1 MGFLDDIV
9 KAAIPVAAGAFLGPA
24 AGGLGGIFSNPAIS
38 GALVS
43 GGLGLL
49 TGQKPKDA
57 LKSALLGGL
66 GGYGSQA
73 FSAAANPAAGTTGG
87 MTAVNAPFTPMS
99 GANSPATM
107 AAKAKQLASS
117 GGGAPVAPTAKTMS
131 GELLKGIGLAGD
143 TEEGNLLFRILNTN
157 LGEGVAAGL
166 IAQALAGDEDEAES
180 ITQSRP
186 YGAGG
191 PGGKLGGINYAQ
203 GGAVQYFNQGG
214 GLPLPTEL
222 PESRNAARTEYLER
236 MFARQDAIRDQ
247 RMRDLEYQQNIR
259 EIDRQ
264 AAIDERKRLADAD
277 RRDRL
282 LNQKFENLMQYGLS
296 VTNQD
301 LPEAIDRRDRLRG
314 RLTPPDQGLQD
325 ESPLAIDRSG
335 AIEKMLRRGASNIRN
350 VIGME
355 NGGIMQNYPANPPR
369 RDGPINTYE
378 GSGTKDDVPALLTA
392 GEFVMTRD
400 AVKGA
405 GGGNVNTGLN
415 RMYNMMDKFEAMA

>member
-1 MGFLDDIV
+1 
-9 KAAIPVAAGAFLGPA
+9 
-24 AGGLGGIFSNPAIS
+24 
-38 GALVS
+38 
-43 GGLGLL
+43 
-49 TGQKPKDA
+49 
-57 LKSALLGGL
+57 
-66 GGYGSQA
+66 
-73 FSAAANPAAGTTGG
+73 

-107 AAKAKQLASS
+107 AAKARQLASS

-131 GELLKGIGLAGD
+131 GELLKGVGLAGD

-314 RLTPPDQGLQD
+314 RLAPPDQGLQD
-325 ESPLAIDRSG
+325 ESPLAIDKSG

>member
-24 AGGLGGIFSNPAIS
+24 AGGLASAGSIFANPAIS
-38 GALVS
+38 GALIS

-49 TGQKPKDA
+49 SGQKPKDA

-66 GGYGSQA
+66 GGYGRQA
-73 FSAAANPAAGTTGG
+73 FSAAATPAVGPAVIPTTPQDVGAMSPQDLASTLAQKTVTGG
-87 MTAVNAPFTPMS
+87 
-99 GANSPATM
+99 
-107 AAKAKQLASS
+107 
-117 GGGAPVAPTAKTMS
+117 GGDKIAPTAKTMS

-166 IAQALAGDEDEAES
+166 IAQALAGDEDEPES
-180 ITQSRP
+180 LTESRP

-203 GGAVQYFNQGG
+203 GGIVQHFNQGG
-214 GLPLPTEL
+214 
-222 PESRNAARTEYLER
+222 A
-236 MFARQDAIRDQ
+236 
-247 RMRDLEYQQNIR
+247 
-259 EIDRQ
+259 
-264 AAIDERKRLADAD
+264 
-277 RRDRL
+277 
-282 LNQKFENLMQYGLS
+282 
-296 VTNQD
+296 
-301 LPEAIDRRDRLRG
+301 
-314 RLTPPDQGLQD
+314 
-325 ESPLAIDRSG
+325 
-335 AIEKMLRRGASNIRN
+335 
-350 VIGME
+350 
-355 NGGIMQNYPANPPR
+355 MQNYPANPPR

-405 GGGNVNTGLN
+405 GGGNVNVGLN

>member
-1 MGFLDDIV
+1 MGLLDDIV

-49 TGQKPKDA
+49 SGQKPKDA

-73 FSAAANPAAGTTGG
+73 FSAAANPAAPGGAPTGLMPFQKG
-87 MTAVNAPFTPMS
+87 ITPPAANTA
-99 GANSPATM
+99 
-107 AAKAKQLASS
+107 ASNVAQNIVS

-166 IAQALAGDEDEAES
+166 IAQALAGDEDEPES
-180 ITQSRP
+180 LTESRP

-222 PESRNAARTEYLER
+222 PESRNAARTEYLKR

-247 RMRDLEYQQNIR
+247 RMRDLEYQQTIR

-282 LNQKFENLMQYGLS
+282 LNQKFENLMQFGLS
-296 VTNQD
+296 VTDKD
-301 LPEAIDRRDRLRG
+301 LPEAVDRRNRLRG

-405 GGGNVNTGLN
+405 GGGNVNVGLN

>member
-1 MGFLDDIV
+1 MGLLDDIV

-49 TGQKPKDA
+49 SGQKPKDA

-73 FSAAANPAAGTTGG
+73 FSAAANPAAPGGAPTGLMPFQKG
-87 MTAVNAPFTPMS
+87 ITPPAANTA
-99 GANSPATM
+99 
-107 AAKAKQLASS
+107 ASNVAQNIVS

-166 IAQALAGDEDEAES
+166 IAQALAGDEDEPES
-180 ITQSRP
+180 LTESRP

-222 PESRNAARTEYLER
+222 PESRNAARTEYLKR

-247 RMRDLEYQQNIR
+247 RMRDLEYQQTIR

-282 LNQKFENLMQYGLS
+282 LNQKFENLMQFGLS
-296 VTNQD
+296 VTDKD
-301 LPEAIDRRDRLRG
+301 LPEAVDRRNRLRG
-314 RLTPPDQGLQD
+314 SLTPPDQGLQD

-405 GGGNVNTGLN
+405 GGGNVNVGLN